1 MNSAPP
7 TQLPQIAGRS
17 PPHSVEAEEYLLSCC
32 FLDGSDSIARCLEHR
47 LPSAAF
53 YAPANRVIYE
63 CLCELYASNTVAGV
77 EVVIQELQDMKLLE
91 AVGGVHYVMQ
101 VSGRVPTTA
110 QVGYFIEKVQE
121 LWHLR
126 ELIKMGA
133 GLVEQCF
140 AYKGGGLTE
149 LLTNTEREFMRILTR
164 GTPSSATWEAT
175 INEAEQEFLR
185 MMGRPAGT
193 LAADE
198 ISWGFSDFDYF
209 FQPLVRKEFAIL
221 GARPSIGKSSLAR
234 AIAYAVARAGIPVQ
248 FFSLEVSAQR
258 IANNLASAISGVGRT
273 ALRRNPSDGDRA
285 AFAATLAAL
294 KHLPNWSVDDQRGIS
309 SLDIISKL
317 RIKAAKKK
325 LGLVVIDYL
334 QLLADWRASRYAGL
348 AAEASQITKRFH
360 DAADEFD
367 CVILAIAQINRLQER
382 ERNRPPVMSDLRD
395 SSSIEADADRV
406 DLMHRP
412 DVNQSTEL
420 PQYYAATLED
430 CPSFYVEII
439 QAKGRDVGTGCVG
452 LDFERSVARFRQL
465 ARKTKEAPASAPP
478 AMASTPPA
486 DSQEPNPF

>member
-1 MNSAPP
+1 MNSAPQAP
-7 TQLPQIAGRS
+7 LAGRS

-32 FLDGSDSIARCLEHR
+32 FLDGSDSIAKCLERR
-47 LPSAAF
+47 LSSAAF

-63 CLCELYASNTVAGV
+63 CLCELYASNTVVAV
-77 EVVIQELQDMKLLE
+77 EVVIQELQDMRLLE
-91 AVGGVHYVMQ
+91 SVGGIAYIMQ

-110 QVGYFIEKVQE
+110 NVSYFIEKVQE
-121 LWHLR
+121 LYHIR

-140 AYKGGGLTE
+140 AYQGGGIAD

-164 GTPSSATWEAT
+164 GSPSSATWEAT
-175 INEAEQEFLR
+175 VNAAEQEFLR
-185 MMGRPAGT
+185 MMGRPAGS

-198 ISWGFSDFDYF
+198 ISWGFSDFDFF

-221 GARPSIGKSSLAR
+221 GARPSVGKSSLAR
-234 AIAYAVARAGIPVQ
+234 AIGYAVARAGIPVH

-294 KHLPNWSVDDQRGIS
+294 KHLPNWNVDDQRGS
-309 SLDIISKL
+309 TSLDIISKL
-317 RIKAAKKK
+317 RVKAAKQK
-325 LGLVVIDYL
+325 LGLVIIDYI
-334 QLLADWRASRYAGL
+334 QLLADWRPSRYAGL

-360 DAADEFD
+360 DAAEEFD
-367 CVILAIAQINRLQER
+367 CVFLALAQINRLQER
-382 ERNRPPVMSDLRD
+382 ERNRQPVLSDLRD
-395 SSSIEADADRV
+395 SSSIEADADLV
-406 DLMHRP
+406 ELMHRP
-412 DVNQSTEL
+412 DVNPSTEL
-420 PQYYAATLED
+420 PQYYAAPLED
-430 CPSFYVEII
+430 CPSFYIEII

-465 ARKTKEAPASAPP
+465 ARKTKEAPAPRAFTP
-478 AMASTPPA
+478 AVSP
-486 DSQEPNPF
+486 DSQEPSPF